1 MECEL
6 CEFVYVSSVNEAL
19 HSSSWPAGLCVWS
32 VNAVLNSP
40 SCVPQVEVL
49 TAGQWGA
56 LAVGALGGVLAFAL
70 RALREKALV
79 EKAEVG
85 SVHFEGEGCL
95 PS

>member
-1 MECEL
+1 M
-6 CEFVYVSSVNEAL
+6 
-19 HSSSWPAGLCVWS
+19 
-32 VNAVLNSP
+32 
-40 SCVPQVEVL
+40 

-85 SVHFEGEGCL
+85 SVHLPLRGCL
-95 PS
+95 PF